1 MNGELSI
8 RTSKSFDLRQLKAL
22 SKNIEVSIND
32 IVTAAITT
40 AFQQIFKEAGD
51 PAKEINL
58 VLPASVR
65 FKFYPTRE
73 SLKLEN
79 KFAAMALRLPLTESM
94 EAAYP
99 KIQKVT
105 AAIRGGLPYLYAS
118 YSVAHWFNKLM
129 PNCFMTKFVDDLSEK
144 FTVSFSN
151 TPGPIKPFVFDVKP
165 ECVSRTLVCY
175 LMVPG
180 KLGLNISAIS
190 MINNFRFAITSD
202 TGLFDNNARLIELIE
217 NNLDKQIAKNKTLK
231 IPASPASG
239 KKIKER

>member
-1 MNGELSI
+1 M
-8 RTSKSFDLRQLKAL
+8 
-22 SKNIEVSIND
+22 SIND
-32 IVTAAITT
+32 IVTSAITT

-79 KFAAMALRLPLTESM
+79 KFAAMGMRLPLTESM

-105 AAIRGGLPYLYAS
+105 AAIRSGLPYLYCS

-129 PNCFMTKFVDDLSEK
+129 PHYFMTKFVDDMTQK

-151 TPGPIKPFVFDVKP
+151 TPGPIKPFVYNVEP

-202 TGLFDNNARLIELIE
+202 TGLFDNNAHLIELIE
-217 NNLDKQIAKNKTLK
+217 NNLDEQIAKNKILE
-231 IPASPASG
+231 IPASPASNEKVVD
-239 KKIKER
+239 KKKNKQD